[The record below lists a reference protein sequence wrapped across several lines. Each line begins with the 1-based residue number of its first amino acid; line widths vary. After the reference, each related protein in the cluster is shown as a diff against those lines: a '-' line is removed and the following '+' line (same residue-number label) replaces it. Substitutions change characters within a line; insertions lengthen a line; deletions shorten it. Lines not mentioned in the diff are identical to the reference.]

1 MLAVRLLIATALIVI
16 TVAVVYAGR
25 AGFTDATD
33 RSVSILDALYYAT
46 VSLSSSQG
54 EIQPVSDEARL
65 ASAVVVTPLRLLFLL
80 VLLSTTLEMLTIA
93 VRDHVRARHWRRR
106 MQGHSVIIGYGTTGR
121 AAALALREG
130 GVPDKRILVV
140 DERPDRAAVANDD
153 GLPTV
158 TGDAT
163 LRRTLVA
170 AAVDRAARVVIACER
185 DEASVLAALTARRL
199 NPAATL
205 VAGVARGEHA
215 DLLREQGIDAVVTCA
230 EASGRLMG
238 VSAMSLAT
246 GTIVTDLLSP
256 NMGLSLFER
265 AVTEHDLTRRGSSGS
280 EMLVA
285 VVRDGIPVWAGEPAV
300 AALRTDDRLV
310 VLRKAVGEPP
320 VHSFT

>member
-1 MLAVRLLIATALIVI
+1 MLVSRLLIASALVVI

-25 AGFTDATD
+25 DGYTDAAD
-33 RSVSILDALYYAT
+33 RKVGLLDALYYAT

-65 ASAVVVTPLRLLFLL
+65 VSAVVVTPLRLAFLL
-80 VLLSTTLEMLTIA
+80 VLLSTTLEVLTIA
-93 VRDHVRARHWRRR
+93 VRDHVRARRWRKR
-106 MQGHSVIIGYGTTGR
+106 MQGHSIVIGYGTTGR
-121 AAALALREG
+121 AAALALREA
-130 GVPDKRILVV
+130 GVPDERILVV
-140 DERPDRAAVANDD
+140 DERPDRAAVASEN

-163 LRRTLVA
+163 LRGTLVA
-170 AAVDRAARVVIACER
+170 AAVDRAVRIVVACER

-205 VAGVARGEHA
+205 IVGVSRAEHA
-215 DLLREQGIDAVVTCA
+215 DLLREQGVDAVVTCA

-246 GTIVTDLLSP
+246 GRIITDLLRPSS
-256 NMGLSLFER
+256 GLALLER
-265 AVTEHDLTRRGSSGS
+265 AVTQRDLARAGLPGT

-285 VVRDGIPVWAGEPAV
+285 VVRDGVPVWAGEPAV
-300 AALRTDDRLV
+300 ATLRTDDRLV
-310 VLRKAVGEPP
+310 VLRRAAEGP
-320 VHSFT
+320 HAG